1 MHLTRND
8 FAAWLARYIDAWRSR
23 DPVAIGDLFST
34 DASYSYR
41 GGRDVVVGREAIV
54 RDWLKEEEEEGSWEA
69 HYEPLAVEEE
79 VHVAIGW
86 TRYLDM
92 AGAVRDEYSNIF
104 VCRFDDDGRCS
115 EFSEWFMRATH
126 GAGDADAAGKAS

>member
-8 FAAWLARYIDAWRSR
+8 FAAWLGRYIAAWRSR
-23 DPVAIGDLFST
+23 DPAAIGELFGA

-41 GGRDVVVGREAIV
+41 GGRAVVSGREAIV
-54 RDWLKEEEEEGSWEA
+54 QSWLEDEDSGSWEA

-86 TRYLDM
+86 TRYLDD
-92 AGAVRDEYSNIF
+92 AGSVRDEYSNIF
-104 VCRFDDDGRCS
+104 VCRFDDAGRCS
-115 EFSEWFMRATH
+115 EFSEWFMRAT
-126 GAGDADAAGKAS
+126 DEAAEQAPDEAA